1 MQANVFKRS
10 AVAIAIAGAF
20 ALGGI
25 AADRVLPSAALA
37 AVVPM
42 ATPAAAT
49 VAVNGAP
56 TVALPDFSGLVE
68 QYGPAVVNISVTSDD
83 HKVLGQD
90 ESDNMP
96 DMQGLPPEF
105 RQFFHNFQMPRRGP
119 TRGVGSGFIIDPN
132 GIVLTNAHVV
142 DGASNVNVKLT
153 DKREFTAK
161 VLGVD
166 KTTDIAVLKIDAKNL
181 PAVKTGDPAQTKVG
195 SWVVAIGQPFG
206 FENTVTSG
214 IVSAK
219 SRALPEDSYVRFIQ
233 TDAAVNPGNSG
244 GPLFNLKGEVIG
256 INSQIFSRSGGSQ
269 GLAFAIPIDVAM
281 QVEQQ
286 IVQHGKV
293 THGRLGVAIQDVNQ
307 ALAGNFGL
315 KTPRGALISSVQKDG
330 AGARAGLKPG
340 DVILTL
346 NGEEIA
352 GSSDLPPKVASL
364 TPGSSVTLGIW
375 RDGAEKQLTATLG
388 AMDDAKNIVA
398 SAGSQDLGNAKLGIA
413 VRPLT
418 PEERRDNDIADGLV
432 VQDVAGAAE
441 RAGVRPGDV
450 IVAVNTKPVK
460 SVEELKSLVAKS
472 GKTVAL
478 LVQRDNAQI
487 FIPITMG

>member
-1 MQANVFKRS
+1 MQANMFKRS
-10 AVAIAIAGAF
+10 AVAVAIAGAF

-25 AADRVLPSAALA
+25 AADRLGPSAALA
-37 AVVPM
+37 AVVPS

-49 VAVNGAP
+49 PAVSGAP
-56 TVALPDFSGLVE
+56 VVALPDFSGLVE

-83 HKVLGQD
+83 RKVLGED
-90 ESDNMP
+90 ESDNAP
-96 DMQGLPPEF
+96 DLRSLPPEF
-105 RQFFHNFQMPRRGP
+105 RQYFRNFQAPRRGP
-119 TRGVGSGFIIDPN
+119 TRGVGSGFIIDPS

-166 KTTDIAVLKIDAKNL
+166 KTTDIAVLKIDGKNL
-181 PAVKTGDPAQTKVG
+181 PAVKVGDPDQTRVG

-256 INSQIFSRSGGSQ
+256 INSQIFSRTGGSQ

-281 QVEQQ
+281 HVEQQ

-293 THGRLGVAIQDVNQ
+293 THGRLGVMIQDVNQ
-307 ALAGNFGL
+307 ALAANFGL
-315 KTPRGALISSVQKDG
+315 KAPKGALVSSVQKDSPG
-330 AGARAGLKPG
+330 AKAGLKAG

-346 NGEEIA
+346 NGEEIG

-364 TPGSSVTLGIW
+364 KPGSSVTLGIW
-375 RDGAEKQLTATLG
+375 RDGAGKELNATLG
-388 AMDDAKNIVA
+388 AMDDGKNVVA
-398 SAGSQDLGNAKLGIA
+398 SAGSQDLGNARLGIA
-413 VRPLT
+413 VRALT
-418 PEERRDNDIADGLV
+418 AEERRDNDIVGGLV

-460 SVEELKSLVAKS
+460 NVEELKALVAKS
-472 GKTVAL
+472 GKTLAL

-487 FIPITMG
+487 FIPVTLG